1 MTVAGLVHV
10 TLGAFTELEQT
21 KRVAVASLVQ
31 RAGVAVTVL
40 FDDAK
45 VARTTLHDASS
56 VTVAQL
62 LQDGFVAVQTLHEG
76 IEEQAGGNGFVL
88 FRRGAVDADGDG
100 TGDDEHSWSYDG
112 HRTSK
117 WHNGSTTWGKSWS
130 SGQVVGCAV
139 DSDNL

>member
-1 MTVAGLVHV
+1 M
-10 TLGAFTELEQT
+10 TLGAFTELEQA

-40 FDDAK
+40 FDDAE
-45 VARTTLHDASS
+45 VARTTLHDASR

-100 TGDDEHSWSYDG
+100 TGDVGVCHSRVGYSADG
-112 HRTSK
+112 Q
-117 WHNGSTTWGKSWS
+117 GGD
-130 SGQVVGCAV
+130 GC
-139 DSDNL
+139 DSQRFE